1 MPSDADAIDADAIAV
16 IGGGFGRGLDGQFQR
31 VEHAAGVAVGH
42 VHQVRQRIVVE
53 LDVELAVAA
62 LGIGQRLA
70 SDREEVVLRE
80 RLELEDAAAA
90 DQRLVDLEIGVLG
103 GRADQDDRAVLD
115 PRQQRVLLGLVEAV
129 DFVDEEDGAL
139 GKLAAA
145 FLRGGDGRADVRD
158 ARQHGVDGDEVAA
171 RGVGDDARQRGLAGA
186 GRPVEDDGAE
196 LVGLDRAAQQ
206 PARPDD
212 VLLADELV
220 ERARA
225 HPGGEGR
232 FFLSQ
237 LGATGVEKAV
247 RLVHGLIVARV
258 RANWKLEAGAERRS
272 EFGNL
277 WEPGGTAL

>member
-1 MPSDADAIDADAIAV
+1 MIQACF
-16 IGGGFGRGLDGQFQR
+16 IGAEGFRRGGFDGQLER

-42 VHQVRQRIVVE
+42 IHQVRQGIVVD

-62 LGIGQRLA
+62 FGVGQCLA
-70 SDREEVVLRE
+70 SDREKVVLRE

-90 DQRLVDLEIGVLG
+90 DERLVDLEIGIFG

-129 DFVDEEDGAL
+129 DFVHEEDGAL
-139 GKLAAA
+139 GELAAA
-145 FLRGGDGRADVRD
+145 ILRGGDGRANVRD
-158 ARQHGVDGDEVAA
+158 AGQHGVDGDEVRP
-171 RGVGDDARQRGLAGA
+171 RGVGDDARKGGLAGA

-196 LVGLDRAAQQ
+196 LIGLDRAAQQ

-212 VLLADELV
+212 VFLADELV

-225 HPGGEGR
+225 HPRGEGR
-232 FFLSQ
+232 FFFSQ

-258 RANWKLEAGAERRS
+258 RGNRKLKDSKNRVRNVGATRRKCAIIH
-272 EFGNL
+272 
-277 WEPGGTAL
+277 P